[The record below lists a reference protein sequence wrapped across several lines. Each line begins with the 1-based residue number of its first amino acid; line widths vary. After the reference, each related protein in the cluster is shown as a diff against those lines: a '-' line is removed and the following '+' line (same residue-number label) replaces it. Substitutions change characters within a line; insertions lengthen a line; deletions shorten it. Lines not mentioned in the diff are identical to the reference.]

1 MATETK
7 QKLEMRHLML
17 TLRGLAGMLRDT
29 LREDEEAS
37 TPSELLPWLG
47 GELERLAGEA
57 YALTEADAAT
67 GQPDPSTHV
76 WCETPWCP
84 LNPGHTG
91 PCQ

>member
-47 GELERLAGEA
+47 EELERLAGEA
-57 YALTEADAAT
+57 YALTDADAAT
-67 GQPDPSTHV
+67 GQPEASTAL
-76 WCETPWCP
+76 WCSTPLCC
-84 LNPGHTG
+84 LKPGHKE